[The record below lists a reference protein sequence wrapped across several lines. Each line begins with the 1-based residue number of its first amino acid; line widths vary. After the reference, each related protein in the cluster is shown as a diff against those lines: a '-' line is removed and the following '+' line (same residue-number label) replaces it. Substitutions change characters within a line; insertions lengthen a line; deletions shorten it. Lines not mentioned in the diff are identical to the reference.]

1 VSIAYL
7 QTTPRDVRALFR
19 VLEGLRQMT
28 DVQTRTDTEQE
39 HEEPAHAC
47 AGPSRRN
54 VLAGAGALGATCLLA
69 ACGTSPGSSTTNPN
83 GSDYQATPA
92 PAGSGPA
99 NAGGG
104 TTDGGATKGAA
115 KGGTATALVAV
126 ADVPEGGGVIK
137 GAYVITQP
145 AKGTFKAFSKVCTHQ
160 GCDVNKIDG
169 GVISCP
175 CHGSQFSLKDGSV
188 KGGPAPKGLPETA
201 VKVDGDNVVKA

>member
-1 VSIAYL
+1 VGNAYL

-28 DVQTRTDTEQE
+28 DVQTRTDTEHQ
-39 HEEPAHAC
+39 HEEPTHAC
-47 AGPSRRN
+47 THATRRN

-69 ACGTSPGSSTTNPN
+69 ACGTSSGGTGYTTNPN
-83 GSDYQATPA
+83 GSDYQPTPA

-99 NAGGG
+99 NAGGD
-104 TTDGGATKGAA
+104 TSGAKAPAKGAA
-115 KGGTATALVAV
+115 VALAAV

-137 GAYVITQP
+137 GNYVITQP

-175 CHGSQFSLKDGSV
+175 CHGSQFSIEDGSV
-188 KGGPAPKGLPETA
+188 KGGPAPKGLPETS
-201 VKVDGDNVVKA
+201 VKVDGKNVVKA

>member
-1 VSIAYL
+1 VGIAYL
-7 QTTPRDVRALFR
+7 QATPRDVRALFR

-28 DVQTRTDTEQE
+28 DVQTRTDTE
-39 HEEPAHAC
+39 HKHDEPAHTCSVAT
-47 AGPSRRN
+47 RRN

-69 ACGTSPGSSTTNPN
+69 ACGTSTGSGYHSNPN
-83 GSDYQATPA
+83 GSDYAATPA

-99 NAGGG
+99 NAGGS
-104 TTDGGATKGAA
+104 TGGSTAG
-115 KGGTATALVAV
+115 GGTAVTLVAV

-137 GAYVITQP
+137 GDYVITQP

-175 CHGSQFSLKDGSV
+175 CHGSEFSIEDGSV
-188 KGGPAPKGLPETA
+188 KGGPAPKGLPETK
-201 VKVDGDNVVKA
+201 VKVAGKNIVKA